1 MFIARPVSITLAIV
15 LSLSVVPGTAA
26 PSQKQLDISPKN
38 ARALDRLAN
47 YPDLEV
53 LSISCLENLK
63 ALPDAIGK
71 LTKLRELVIDNGNG
85 CSMNPVLPESIGN
98 LQSLEKLVLNGAQ
111 DPRGPGD
118 QPKQRH
124 PFPQSL
130 SRLQNLTYLDLGRNG
145 LEEVPAFV
153 RDLPKLRELRFA
165 WNIKLKEVPAF
176 LANLHELTTLD
187 LQSDGLSDLQDFL
200 GTLPKLTRVAL
211 GGNCKI
217 TASAAKKRDLKR
229 RFPKIAFDFENE
241 YDCPA
246 R

>member
-1 MFIARPVSITLAIV
+1 MLSARSISIALIAALFLLA
-15 LSLSVVPGTAA
+15 VPGGAA
-26 PSQKQLDISPKN
+26 PSLKQLTVSPKN
-38 ARALDRLAN
+38 ARALDHLTN

-63 ALPDAIGK
+63 ALPDSIGK
-71 LTKLRELVIDNGNG
+71 LTKLRELIMDNGNG

-124 PFPQSL
+124 PLPQSM

-145 LEEVPAFV
+145 LEEIPAFV
-153 RDLPKLRELRFA
+153 KDLPKLKELRFA
-165 WNIKLKEVPAF
+165 WNMKLKNVPQF
-176 LANLHELTTLD
+176 ISNLQELTTLD
-187 LQSDGLSDLQDFL
+187 LESDGLSDLPDFL
-200 GTLPKLTRVAL
+200 STMPKLSRIAL
-211 GGNCKI
+211 GGNCRI
-217 TASAAKKRDLKR
+217 TASASKKNDLR
-229 RFPKIAFDFENE
+229 HRFPKVTFDFRNE

-246 R
+246 K